1 MHSVLWPQQIKGARC
16 GFDFSQKM
24 RSLRILSRHVRVGSA
39 RSVRPLASWAPK
51 ARAAVQAPPL
61 QALAVIRRHGLLLQR
76 RASWVAP
83 HTEVAVVSGGKRL
96 AVTWADGE
104 TKTFHA
110 AWLRHNC
117 RCPACW
123 DPTSGQKVL
132 PDSQLSGKLNVTSA
146 GEAKLDCLK

>member
-1 MHSVLWPQQIKGARC
+1 
-16 GFDFSQKM
+16 M

-39 RSVRPLASWAPK
+39 RNVRPLASWVPK
-51 ARAAVQAPPL
+51 ARAAVRAPPL
-61 QALAVIRRHGLLLQR
+61 QALAVVKRHGLLLQR

-132 PDSQLSGKLNVTSA
+132 PDSQLSGKLSVTSA
-146 GEAKLDCLK
+146 GEAKLDYLK